1 MKANNNSD
9 KRHHQSY
16 IHPRTSLPV
25 LVAGYFALMGNYTAH
40 AAINVSWDGGAG
52 TAFWDD
58 NNNWNPDAN
67 VDGPSDSS
75 GYAAFI
81 TNADTV
87 IRDSRTIY
95 RTNTD
100 ASAGNTASTTI
111 GSGGSLTMDNGQ
123 RLNWSGGSSVGDA
136 TLSIENGG
144 TLSAGFFDTNQGAG
158 SSATFEVLSG
168 GAATFSGNFS
178 MNDAAGTGNVIVDG
192 SGSVITVAGNTTISG
207 SAGNTLTISNGGTF
221 TAGANF
227 TYAPASLSIGG
238 GGSRF
243 ELGSGSTGGA
253 MTNLNAISIAS
264 GGTFVI
270 NQSDAVTQGTEFGNS
285 ISGAGS
291 IEQAG
296 TGTTT
301 LNVANSHTGGTTLS
315 SGTLVLGDAAAAG
328 TGAITLS
335 GGILAENVADNTV
348 YANDIVATAG
358 TSTAIIDTSGGNYDI
373 SGTLSGSGTLNFG
386 GTGDGQFN
394 ANVRNFGS
402 WSGSFSGTITHESVS
417 GGNNLFLAGLNT
429 PSLKLSTSGSTSGAY
444 TRLASANTIGELS
457 GTGGVIRGRDGSLTV
472 NQGTVTTYSGQLA
485 DEGTRTLTFVKGG
498 SGTLTLD
505 GANTYTGG
513 TTLNEGTLVLGN
525 AAAAGTGTI
534 TLSGGILAENVADNT
549 VYANDI
555 VATAGTSTAIID
567 TSGGNY
573 DISGTLSGSGTLNFG
588 GTGDGQFNANVRNFG
603 SWSGSF
609 SGTITHE
616 SVSGGNN
623 LFLAGLNTPSL
634 KLSTSGSTSGAYT
647 RLASAN
653 TIGELSGTGGVIRGR
668 DGSLT
673 VNQGTVTTYSG
684 QLADEGTRTLT
695 FVKGGSGTLTLDGA
709 NTYTGTTTVNA
720 GTLSLASGSSHSG
733 SGAYTV
739 NGGILEIA
747 TGVDLSGHDMT
758 ISLGGVISPGN
769 SPGTASTG
777 SQTWLDGGSYLWEI
791 NNSNGTKGVD
801 EGWDWLDITG
811 TLELGGLSAGGFT
824 IDITSL
830 TTANDPGLAAG
841 FDYSGL
847 AYGDSYGTTFI
858 IASADT
864 ISGFDASL
872 FTLDDSDF
880 VNGKLDWSI
889 IESGTDLVFSAVFVP
904 EPSSTALLG
913 LGGLALM
920 LRRKRS

>member
-9 KRHHQSY
+9 KHHHKSY

-25 LVAGYFALMGNYTAH
+25 LVAGCFALMGNYTAM

-95 RTNTD
+95 RTNTN

-111 GSGGSLTMDNGQ
+111 GSGGSLTMDNAL
-123 RLNWSGGSSVGDA
+123 RLNWSGGASVGDA
-136 TLSIENGG
+136 TLTIENGG
-144 TLSAGFFDTNQGAG
+144 SLSAGFFDTNQGSG
-158 SSATFEVLSG
+158 STATFQVLSG
-168 GAATFSGNFS
+168 GTATFSSTFS

-192 SGSVITVAGNTTISG
+192 SGSVITVAGNTTING

-221 TAGANF
+221 TAGADF
-227 TYAPASLSIGG
+227 TYGPATLSIGG

-291 IEQAG
+291 IEQTG

-315 SGTLVLGDAAAAG
+315 AGTLVIDDASALG
-328 TGAITLS
+328 TGAVTLS
-335 GGILAENVADNTV
+335 GGILADNVASNNT
-348 YANDIVATAG
+348 YTNDIVATAA
-358 TSTAIIDTSGGNYDI
+358 TSSAIIATNGGASDF

-386 GTGDGQFN
+386 GTGDGQVG
-394 ANVRNFGS
+394 ANVRNFGT

-444 TRLASANTIGELS
+444 TRFASANTIGELS
-457 GTGGVIRGRDGSLTV
+457 GTGGVIRGRNGSLTV
-472 NQGTVTTYSGQLA
+472 NQSTNTTYSGQLA
-485 DEGTRTLTFVKGG
+485 DET
-498 SGTLTLD
+498 
-505 GANTYTGG
+505 
-513 TTLNEGTLVLGN
+513 
-525 AAAAGTGTI
+525 
-534 TLSGGILAENVADNT
+534 
-549 VYANDI
+549 
-555 VATAGTSTAIID
+555 
-567 TSGGNY
+567 
-573 DISGTLSGSGTLNFG
+573 
-588 GTGDGQFNANVRNFG
+588 
-603 SWSGSF
+603 
-609 SGTITHE
+609 
-616 SVSGGNN
+616 
-623 LFLAGLNTPSL
+623 
-634 KLSTSGSTSGAYT
+634 
-647 RLASAN
+647 
-653 TIGELSGTGGVIRGR
+653 
-668 DGSLT
+668 
-673 VNQGTVTTYSG
+673 
-684 QLADEGTRTLT
+684 TRTLT

-747 TGVDLSGHDMT
+747 SGVDLSGHAMT
-758 ISLGGVISPGN
+758 IAGVISPGN
-769 SPGTASTG
+769 SPGTAATG
-777 SQTWLDGGSYLWEI
+777 AQTWLDGGSYLWEI

-811 TLELGGLSAGGFT
+811 TLDLTNLTTGGFT

-830 TTANDPGLAAG
+830 TTANAPGLAAG

-920 LRRKRS
+920 LRRRRS